1 MQENN
6 TLRFRG
12 LNEETRTAGPGIRL
26 EYFTKGCHRGITS
39 PCEGCFNEDTWS
51 FDGLFK
57 AFTVDELVDNILFK
71 ATTKNVTFCGGE
83 PILQGKL
90 LVEVVKKVKAIDP
103 DFHFVLYTSYDY
115 EQLLKNKRLSVKTN
129 TSKHSSNTIETIR
142 EYSHNTQVVSIV
154 SRDGKESISYLH
166 NILNKKDLITILD
179 VFDLVVDG
187 DYRHELRLTN
197 HETMHTGGFIGS
209 SNQKVIYDYDAKKNE
224 LLYYP
229 SALYPY
235 VEGVLEKDQLF
246 CKYCLTATTNHI
258 TELCTSCEKEKD
270 KHE

>member
-1 MQENN
+1 MQEKNI
-6 TLRFRG
+6 LRFRG
-12 LNEETRTAGPGIRL
+12 LNENTRTAGPGVRL

-115 EQLLKNKRLSVKTN
+115 QKLLKNKRLSVKTS
-129 TSKHSSNTIETIR
+129 TKKHSQNTIDTLKD
-142 EYSHNTQVVSIV
+142 YSYNTQVI
-154 SRDGKESISYLH
+154 SISSKDSIQHFTYLH
-166 NILNKKDLITILD
+166 NILNKKDLLAILD
-179 VFDLVVDG
+179 NFDLVVDG

-209 SNQKVIYDYDAKKNE
+209 SNQKVIYGYDPKTYE
-224 LLYYP
+224 ILYYP
-229 SALYPY
+229 SASYPY
-235 VEGVLEKDQLF
+235 VDGVLEKGQLF
-246 CKYCLTATTNHI
+246 CDRCLTPTTNHK
-258 TELCTSCEKEKD
+258 TALCASCEKESEKL
-270 KHE
+270 

>member
-1 MQENN
+1 M
-6 TLRFRG
+6 LFRS
-12 LNEETRTAGPGIRL
+12 GPGVRL

-115 EQLLKNKRLSVKTN
+115 QKLLKNKRLSVKTS
-129 TSKHSSNTIETIR
+129 TKKHSQNTIDTLKD
-142 EYSHNTQVVSIV
+142 YSYNTQVI
-154 SRDGKESISYLH
+154 SISSKDSIQHFTYLH
-166 NILNKKDLITILD
+166 NILNKKDLLAILD
-179 VFDLVVDG
+179 NFDLVVDG
-187 DYRHELRLTN
+187 DYRHE
-197 HETMHTGGFIGS
+197 IGR
-209 SNQKVIYDYDAKKNE
+209 A
-224 LLYYP
+224 
-229 SALYPY
+229 
-235 VEGVLEKDQLF
+235 
-246 CKYCLTATTNHI
+246 
-258 TELCTSCEKEKD
+258 SCRERV
-270 KHE
+270 